1 MPSAGPLAESPAG
14 SDQTAAA
21 GLNCL
26 QTVPR
31 QLVHR
36 AAVAEVFLMDALQ
49 SARDRFLV
57 AAQWPRDHALY
68 CPDPAGLSDPLL
80 FAETIRQSLV
90 YLAHRFHGVALTH
103 RFVGREVEFHIT
115 DPEPLRVG
123 RQPLAPVLEAR
134 WTWLTCR
141 PPQRYEMR
149 LEVELVIGGRSC
161 GHGAMHV
168 ICLDQRRY
176 DVIRRRSGAAG
187 AGGVGVGGV
196 GGVGGVA
203 GVGGRPESGLQPG
216 DTFTRVAPAEVGRL
230 RAKDSLL
237 EQDETG
243 GRWRMRPDPGHPIL
257 FDHPSDHIP
266 MMVALE
272 GFRQVGH
279 VIAHQAP
286 RGGSVGGRP
295 DLRAGP
301 APATLATAWSLRAV
315 RMECLAFGELDDPV
329 MLEIEQDCPRT
340 AAGQDRVLRIG
351 AVQRGRTIAVATMTW
366 RPDERSGSATA

>member
-49 SARDRFLV
+49 LDRDRFLV

-134 WTWLTCR
+134 WTWLACR

-149 LEVELVIGGRSC
+149 LEVELVIGGRPC
-161 GHGAMHV
+161 GRGAMHV

-176 DVIRRRSGAAG
+176 DVIRRRSG
-187 AGGVGVGGV
+187 
-196 GGVGGVA
+196 
-203 GVGGRPESGLQPG
+203 GRPESGLHPG
-216 DTFTRVAPAEVGRL
+216 DTFTRVASAEVGRL

-286 RGGSVGGRP
+286 RGGSAGGRP
-295 DLRAGP
+295 DLRAGREP
-301 APATLATAWSLRAV
+301 AALATAWSLRAV

-340 AAGQDRVLRIG
+340 APGQDRVLRIG
-351 AVQRGRTIAVATMTW
+351 AVQRARTIAVATMTW
-366 RPDERSGSATA
+366 RPDERSDSAAA